1 MVWDLRVELV
11 FRAVGVCEEGVCCGA
26 WLLPVGLPSS
36 ADRAL
41 GPPFVSSNGKQV
53 LQGLPDLWG
62 WGGSPSV
69 KLWEGLLGV
78 LMAICFRWMASRSHG
93 ERMGADVLC
102 WLLSSLCLS
111 CTRAGVKAAGCR
123 VWRTNVF

>member
-11 FRAVGVCEEGVCCGA
+11 FRAVGVYEEVCCGV

-36 ADRAL
+36 ADKAL
-41 GPPFVSSNGKQV
+41 GPPFVPSSGKQE

-69 KLWEGLLGV
+69 KLREGLLGV

-93 ERMGADVLC
+93 ERTGGRCSVLAVVIPVPDMHQSRSEGGRC
-102 WLLSSLCLS
+102 
-111 CTRAGVKAAGCR
+111 RA
-123 VWRTNVF
+123 WRTNVF

>member
-1 MVWDLRVELV
+1 MVWDLRVELI

-36 ADRAL
+36 ADKAL
-41 GPPFVSSNGKQV
+41 GLPYVSSNGKQG
-53 LQGLPDLWG
+53 LRGLPDLWG

-78 LMAICFRWMASRSHG
+78 LMAICSRWMASRSHG
-93 ERMGADVLC
+93 ERTGGRCSVLAVVIPVPVMHQSRC
-102 WLLSSLCLS
+102 EGGGL
-111 CTRAGVKAAGCR
+111 
-123 VWRTNVF
+123 